1 MICGTTPAL
10 LIVSLLAILLAIAN
24 GPPLVLAQDVRTNY
38 MPGTDFAKYKSY
50 RWGTIEAGS
59 HPNQIVDAEI
69 KSAVDTQMEQKGL
82 TKTDSPTADLT
93 LAIS

>member
-38 MPGTDFAKYKSY
+38 MPGTDFAKYKILPLGHNRS
-50 RWGTIEAGS
+50 W
-59 HPNQIVDAEI
+59 
-69 KSAVDTQMEQKGL
+69 
-82 TKTDSPTADLT
+82 
-93 LAIS
+93 LASESDR